1 MTLQKQRIPIAGTAL
16 SPSEFMVTPPLKI
29 ISSKPSTLRQF
40 VQAFIN
46 YRHLF
51 SLLIWRDINVRY
63 RQTAV
68 GLIWVALQPAL
79 FALIF
84 TLIFGHLAQLPS
96 DGVPYLVFAFSGAVI
111 WRFFSQGVDRSTSS
125 ILQEES
131 LVTKVYFPRWI
142 LPLSHVG
149 SAFLD
154 FIVALFLLLI
164 LVVFERMN
172 PGWHLLLLPVA
183 VAMVFLLAA
192 FIGASVALLCC
203 KFRDFTFLVSFG
215 LQILQFL
222 SPVFYSVSLF
232 GPRLGILAYLNPLTG
247 PFELFRLSV
256 TGSSHFSWP
265 GFGLSLAMD
274 LIVLLVAARVIYSLE
289 DELVD
294 VI

>member
-1 MTLQKQRIPIAGTAL
+1 
-16 SPSEFMVTPPLKI
+16 MVAPPLKV

-40 VQAFIN
+40 VQAFIK
-46 YRHLF
+46 YRHLLG
-51 SLLIWRDINVRY
+51 LLIWRDMNVRY

-68 GLIWVALQPAL
+68 GLLWVALQPIL

-84 TLIFGHLAQLPS
+84 TVIFGHLAQLPS

-111 WRFFSQGVDRSTSS
+111 WRFFSQGVDRSSAS
-125 ILQEES
+125 ILQEEP

-149 SAFLD
+149 SAFFD
-154 FIVALFLLLI
+154 FIVSLILLFLL
-164 LVVFERMN
+164 VAAERMN
-172 PGWHLLLLPVA
+172 PGWYLLLLPVSILL
-183 VAMVFLLAA
+183 VSLLAA

-203 KFRDFTFLVSFG
+203 KYRDFTFLVSFG
-215 LQILQFL
+215 LQIMQFL
-222 SPVFYSVSLF
+222 TPVFYSVSLF
-232 GPRLGILAYLNPLTG
+232 GPQLRIFAYLNPLAG

-256 TGSSHFSWP
+256 TGTSHFWWP
-265 GFGLSLAMD
+265 GFLTSLAMD
-274 LIVLLVAARVIYSLE
+274 LVVVLVAGRIIYVIE